1 MQNFINTALEGFYV
15 IMGLIMIVIAY
26 KSFTTIEQKD
36 KKYCT
41 TLFWI
46 LIALPF
52 MLGKVLPAN
61 VVGGILILSSLLTLS
76 KRVVFAKYD
85 EATEEQSAKSS
96 LKIKNKIFIPSLVLA
111 LVAVIISVVF
121 TDLKNSSQ
129 FAIGAGAIV
138 ALVLAFFLTKAKPK
152 EAVNDGA
159 KLLHQMG
166 PTAML
171 PQLLVAL
178 GALFTQ
184 AGVGQVIADGI
195 SGVVPT
201 DNRFFGVVAY
211 VLGMAIFTMIMGNGF
226 AAFSVITAGIGVPF
240 VLMQGGNPV
249 IVGALALTAGYC
261 GTLLTPMAAN
271 FNIVPAALLE
281 CKNQYSVIKHQA
293 ITATILLVI
302 HIFAMYFLAF

>member
-1 MQNFINTALEGFYV
+1 MQNFINIALESFYV
-15 IMGLIMIVIAY
+15 IMGLLMLVIAY
-26 KSFTTIEQKD
+26 KSFMTIDDNK

-46 LIALPF
+46 LIAIPF
-52 MLGKVLPAN
+52 IFGKVLPTN
-61 VVGGILILSSLLTLS
+61 IVGGILILSSLLTLS
-76 KRVVFAKYD
+76 KKVVFAKYD
-85 EATEEQSAKSS
+85 EASEEKSAKAS

-111 LVAVIISVVF
+111 FVAVAISMVF
-121 TDLKNSSQ
+121 SDLKNSSQ

-138 ALVLAFFLTKAKPK
+138 ALIVAFFLTKAKPK

-211 VLGMAIFTMIMGNGF
+211 VFGMAIFTMIMGNGF

-240 VLMQGGNPV
+240 VLMQGGNPA

-281 CKNQYSVIKHQA
+281 CKNQYSVIKHQT
-293 ITATILLVI
+293 ITAVILLVI
-302 HIFAMYFLAF
+302 HVFAMYFLAF